1 MVRKVD
7 GFYVC
12 EECKLQFREA
22 SWAQKCEE
30 WCKKYR
36 SCNLE
41 ITAHAVN
48 KTDLIP

>member
-1 MVRKVD
+1 MTRKVD
-7 GFYVC
+7 DLYEC
-12 EECKLQFREA
+12 EECRLLYRDV

-30 WCKKYR
+30 WCKKYK

-48 KTDLIP
+48 KTDLIL